1 MTELKVV
8 AIDPARLDAIRAAGA
23 DEEGNPWK
31 PEPAQGWEP
40 LRCCLRLAERGEGVA
55 LISYAH
61 FAERSPWREV
71 GPVFVHAETCAGYPD
86 PGAFPDAFRTGPRLL
101 RTYHADGSLDYADI
115 TLVPEGAD
123 VAEAV
128 AELLSRPGVD
138 EVHARAAEA
147 QCFTFAVRAATQPAG
162 MP

>member
-1 MTELKVV
+1 MIELNVI

-23 DEEGNPWK
+23 DEQGNPLR
-31 PEPAQGWEP
+31 PEPAHGWEP
-40 LRCCLRLAERGEGVA
+40 LRCCLRLAERGEQVA

-61 FAERSPWREV
+61 VTDPSPWREV
-71 GPVFVHAETCAGYPD
+71 GPVFVHAEACKGYPD
-86 PGAFPDAFRTGPRLL
+86 PAAFPEAFRTGPRLL

-115 TLVPEGAD
+115 TLVPAGAD

-128 AELLSRPGVD
+128 AELLSRPHVD

-147 QCFTFAVRAATQPAG
+147 QCFTFAIRAAR
-162 MP
+162 